1 MEQAMPESS
10 NAQFV
15 YTIVPSP
22 DHDLASHPENA
33 GRFNRFDLLRE
44 LAEKEG
50 FLEVESS
57 LAPMDTVTA
66 VHPPSYL
73 DALREAVEEGP
84 AYIDYAPT
92 YVTPASFDAAL
103 HAAGGTLNVLESV
116 LNGQKQG
123 GFALVRPPGHHATAT
138 RAMGFCLF
146 NNVAIAARHCQKLGF
161 QRVMIVDI
169 DVHHG
174 NGTQDIFENDPNV
187 LYVSTHQSGIYPGT
201 GQLDETGIYDGK
213 GSVVNIPLPARAGDA
228 AFENV
233 ADRILAPLAKRFT
246 PSALLVSVGFDAHW
260 NDPLASL
267 QLSCSGYHML
277 ASKLAKIAS
286 EHCAGNILAVLEGG
300 YDPEALVHSVIAV
313 IQGMRG
319 AQVPDDPL
327 GASPL
332 TETDVSPLI
341 DAVAALHNLA

>member
-1 MEQAMPESS
+1 MPESR
-10 NAQFV
+10 NGHFV

-44 LAEKEG
+44 LADKEG

-57 LAPMDTVTA
+57 PAPLDAVTA

-73 DALREAVEEGP
+73 DALREAVKEGP

-92 YVTPASFDAAL
+92 YVTPASFDSAL
-103 HAAGGTLNVLESV
+103 DAAGGTLNVLESI
-116 LNGQKQG
+116 LKGQGNG

-174 NGTQDIFENDPNV
+174 NGTQDIFENDPDI
-187 LYVSTHQSGIYPGT
+187 LYVSTHQSGIYPGS
-201 GQLDETGIYDGK
+201 GQLDETGIYDGE
-213 GSVVNIPLPARAGDA
+213 GSIVNIPLPARAGDT
-228 AFENV
+228 AFEYV
-233 ADRILAPLAKRFT
+233 ADGILAPLANRFS
-246 PSALLVSVGFDAHW
+246 PSVLLVSIGFDAHW

-277 ASKLAKIAS
+277 ASKLANIVS
-286 EHCAGNILAVLEGG
+286 EHCPGNILAVLEGG
-300 YDPEALVHSVIAV
+300 YDPEALVHGVIAV
-313 IQGMRG
+313 IQGLRG
-319 AQVPDDPL
+319 KPVPEDPL
-327 GASPL
+327 GAAPL
-332 TETDVSPLI
+332 PETDASVLI
-341 DAVAALHNLA
+341 DAVVALHGLA